1 MRDKCPFCKVGRLV
15 IDSVPPKMKHES
27 QTDQFYEQVS
37 RRRLQCNHC
46 FAVEG
51 YVDLFFHIKQKDS
64 LDHIPNHFQMSI
76 DLDLAGR
83 ESP

>member
-37 RRRLQCNHC
+37 RRRLQCNHWG
-46 FAVEG
+46 ASKNPHSLHSERIMLNKPIVS
-51 YVDLFFHIKQKDS
+51 IK
-64 LDHIPNHFQMSI
+64 
-76 DLDLAGR
+76 
-83 ESP
+83 